1 MTSKNPKKKFT
12 FKKLGYIETLFTLIV
27 IVGITTLLYLY
38 TSGYR
43 VSRDEKEG
51 TLDIAKTGMIGVKS
65 IPDSATVYVD
75 GVIRTATDDTIAGII
90 PGKHDL
96 KIIKKGFLEW
106 NKQIEVYEQL
116 VTDITA
122 VLVSQSPRL
131 EPLTDTGAKFPSISP
146 SLTKLAYFSL
156 DTEKPGVWVIPLT
169 GVNLGLFRTNPTV
182 IIEDTRYTTYS
193 SAEEIMWSPDEKSL
207 LIRSAND
214 VFYLVDLDN
223 KTAQTTLKSE
233 EILEEWAEKQSEK
246 RKIFIDNSL
255 VKIPENIVELALSKE
270 AFWAPDDKKFLYTK
284 QNGNKLEYWVY
295 NFEIPLPIGE
305 KTESLVLTTDIEA
318 PQPKIKWYT
327 DSFHL
332 ILVEGDIENE
342 KKGTVSLI
350 RIDGSNKTEI
360 YNNTLY
366 SDSAFSSPGGEKVII
381 LTSFKSG
388 NQTDLYTVSIR

>member
-43 VSRDEKEG
+43 ISRDEKEG

-65 IPDSATVYVD
+65 IPDSASVYID
-75 GVIRTATDDTIAGII
+75 GILRTATDDTIAGIT

-96 KIIKKGFLEW
+96 KIVKKGFLEW
-106 NKQIEVYEQL
+106 NKQIEVFEQL

-131 EPLTDTGAKFPSISP
+131 EPLTDTGAKFPSVSP
-146 SLTKLAYFSL
+146 SLTKLAYFSA
-156 DTEKPGVWVIPLT
+156 DTEKPGIWVIPLT

-182 IIEDTRYTTYS
+182 IIEDTKYTTYS
-193 SAEEIMWSPDEKSL
+193 SSEEILWSPDEKSL
-207 LIRSAND
+207 LIRSAKD

-233 EILEEWAEKQSEK
+233 EILKEWSEKQNEK
-246 RKIFIDNSL
+246 RKLFIDNSL
-255 VKIPENIVELALSKE
+255 VKIPDDVVELALSKE
-270 AFWAPDDKKFLYTK
+270 AFWAPDEKKFLYTK

-305 KTESLVLTTDIEA
+305 KTESLVLTTDKEA

-388 NQTDLYTVSIR
+388 DQTDLYTVSIR

>member
-1 MTSKNPKKKFT
+1 M
-12 FKKLGYIETLFTLIV
+12 ETLLTLLV

-43 VSRDEKEG
+43 VSKNAKEG

-75 GVIRTATDDTIAGII
+75 GTLRTATDDTIAGIT

-96 KIIKKGFLEW
+96 KIVKKGFLEW

-156 DTEKPGVWVIPLT
+156 DTEKPGIWVIPLA

-182 IIEDTRYTTYS
+182 IIEDTKYTTYS
-193 SAEEIMWSPDEKSL
+193 SGEEIIWSPDEKSL
-207 LIRSAND
+207 LIRSAKN
-214 VFYLVDLDN
+214 VYYLVDLDN

-233 EILEEWAEKQSEK
+233 EILKEWADKQTEK

-255 VKIPENIVELALSKE
+255 VKIPENIYELALSKE
-270 AFWAPDDKKFLYTK
+270 AFWAPDEKKFLYTK

-305 KTESLVLTTDIEA
+305 KTESLVLTTDAEG

-332 ILVEGDIENE
+332 ILVEGNIENE
-342 KKGTVSLI
+342 KKGTISLI

-388 NQTDLYTVSIR
+388 GQTDLYTVSIR